1 MWHAFYKAP
10 KAAALP
16 AALMSRSAFQVRL
29 KRGPSFQRCRKG
41 ENLRAL
47 E

>member
-29 KRGPSFQRCRKG
+29 KHGPSFQRRGEG
-41 ENLRAL
+41 ENLRVL

>member
-16 AALMSRSAFQVRL
+16 AALMSRSAFGVRL
-29 KRGPSFQRCRKG
+29 KRGPSFQRRGEG

-47 E
+47 G